1 MNRHTT
7 VKKSLIL
14 LVAVIMCLAVLLTAC
29 NGKTFKRNFDAPK
42 GGEVKSNG
50 GIAVQYGEWIYY
62 VNGYESN
69 ANAENTYVN
78 TNDSPRVGS
87 VVRIKA
93 ADIPA
98 ILAINDDDD
107 LTTTE
112 RAKAIAKAVDEKTQ
126 IVVPHVYYS
135 TNTTTRSINGIYIF
149 NDRLYM
155 LTPNDKLTAGGS
167 TQTDQ
172 SVLMSFDL
180 AGEHPQRHFTFE
192 SNSAQ
197 IWLYEKEGKVMATYY
212 MNSKLYVLE
221 LTDSEKS
228 AVKEI
233 TGEEETVAAINYD
246 EAANCLFFLDGDGSI
261 CKLDIGAKEKKV
273 IIDNTVGDDGETSS
287 ITYAI
292 VSVNAGYVYYTQADS
307 NNSDVDNIV
316 LYYVNTN
323 VDGNYSS
330 EIALHTTELNS
341 KPIGWKD
348 GKVVTI
354 KPDGNYTG
362 LEMITSADCKQR
374 TLLLKPGFNESSISS
389 DNMKI
394 VGDELYYTAG
404 GVMYVKNLNDFDSEE
419 YGTPY
424 GTSALNSTTGGWS
437 TPDRLEVTIDGETH
451 VYVFSLGTGTVSVV
465 EFNAETKKD
474 STSAAFTK
482 IVIVEED
489 ED

>member
-69 ANAENTYVN
+69 ASADNTYVN

-93 ADIPA
+93 SDIPA

-107 LTTTE
+107 LTPTQ
-112 RAKAIAKAVDEKTQ
+112 RSKAIAKAVDEKTQ
-126 IVVPHVYYS
+126 IVVPHIYYS
-135 TNTTTRSINGIYIF
+135 NNTATHSINGIYIF

-155 LTPNDKLTAGGS
+155 LTPNDKLTAGGAS
-167 TQTDQ
+167 QTNQ

-192 SNSAQ
+192 SNNAR

-212 MNSKLYVLE
+212 MNSKLYALE
-221 LTDSEKS
+221 LTDSNKS
-228 AVKEI
+228 QVKEI

-246 EAANCLFFLDGDGSI
+246 EAANCLFFVDGDGSI
-261 CKLDIGAKEKKV
+261 CKLEMGAKEKKV
-273 IIDNTVGDDGETSS
+273 IIDNTAGEDGEKSS
-287 ITYAI
+287 ITYTIA
-292 VSVNAGYVYYTQADS
+292 SVNAGYVYYTQANS

-323 VDGNYSS
+323 VSGEYKS
-330 EIALHTTELNS
+330 EVALNTTQLNS
-341 KPIGWKD
+341 TPVAWKD
-348 GKVVTI
+348 GKVVTL

-362 LEMITSADCKQR
+362 LELITSADCTQR
-374 TLLLKPGFNESSISS
+374 TLLLKPGFNESSLTI
-389 DNMKI
+389 NKI

-404 GVMYVKNLNDFDSEE
+404 GVMYVKNLNEFDSED
-419 YGTPY
+419 YGTAY
-424 GTSALNSTTGGWS
+424 GTSTLTSTTGWS
-437 TPDRLEVTIDGETH
+437 TPDRLVVTIDGETH
-451 VYVFSLGTGTVSVV
+451 VYVFSLGANTVSVV
-465 EFNAETKKD
+465 EFNKETKKD